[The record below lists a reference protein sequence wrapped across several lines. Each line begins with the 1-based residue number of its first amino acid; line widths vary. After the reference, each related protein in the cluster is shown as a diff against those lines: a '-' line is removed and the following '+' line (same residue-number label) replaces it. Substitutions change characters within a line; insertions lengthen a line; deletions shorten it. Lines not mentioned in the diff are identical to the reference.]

1 MKNWIQSNRFPLALA
16 AAYLNLALAYSFAK
30 PTFEA
35 TDEIRHFR
43 YVRYLVIN
51 KALPPVSIEASKEL
65 QAHHPPLYYLLAAV
79 LTSPIPGHVGADYSP
94 PVNPFWGFR
103 YYEPSTDNKNQY
115 LHAPNERWPFSS
127 ATLLPDFFSRVLS

>member
-103 YYEPSTDNKNQY
+103 YYEPSNDNKNQHFTPPTR
-115 LHAPNERWPFSS
+115 LCLFPPPTSLPSVAPP
-127 ATLLPDFFSRVLS
+127 V